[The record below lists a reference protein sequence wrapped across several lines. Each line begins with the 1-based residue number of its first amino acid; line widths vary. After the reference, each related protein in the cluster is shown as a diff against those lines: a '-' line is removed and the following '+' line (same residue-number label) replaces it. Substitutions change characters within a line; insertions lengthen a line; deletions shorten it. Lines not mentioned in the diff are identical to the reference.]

1 MLTVKMIRWSPF
13 FAGLSEEQVAHIA
26 RAAKEIDV
34 GTGHIFFSEGDT
46 IDTFYL
52 VQEGTVDI
60 TINIPDREHE
70 HTYVEQLTRNMSME
84 PVTVTTISVG
94 EIFGWSALIPPHEST
109 ANAIAANHCRVIAVD
124 CENLRS
130 IFRQDCEFHNLMLIK
145 AAQTVRSRLRD
156 MRIESLA
163 FVA

>member
-1 MLTVKMIRWSPF
+1 MLAAKMIRWSPF
-13 FAGLSEEQVAHIA
+13 FTGLSDEQIAHIA

-34 GTGHIFFSEGDT
+34 GTGHIFFKEGDSL
-46 IDTFYL
+46 DTFYL

-60 TINIPDREHE
+60 TINIPDRDQE
-70 HTYVEQLTRNMSME
+70 HTYVEQLTRNMIME
-84 PVTVTTISVG
+84 PVTVTTIGVG
-94 EIFGWSALIPPHEST
+94 DIFGWSALIPPHEST
-109 ANAIAANHCRVIAVD
+109 ASAISSTHCRVIAVD
-124 CENLRS
+124 CKSLRPAYE
-130 IFRQDCEFHNLMLIK
+130 RDCEFHNLMLIK

>member
-13 FAGLSEEQVAHIA
+13 FAGLSEEQIAHIA

-52 VQEGTVDI
+52 VQEGTVNI
-60 TINIPDREHE
+60 TINIPDREQE
-70 HTYVEQLTRNMSME
+70 HTYIDQLTRNMSME
-84 PVTVTTISVG
+84 PVTVTTIGVG
-94 EIFGWSALIPPHEST
+94 DIFGWSALIPPHEST
-109 ANAIAANHCRVIAVD
+109 ATAISATHCRVIAVD
-124 CENLRS
+124 CKSLLSAYE
-130 IFRQDCEFHNLMLIK
+130 QDCEFHNLMVIK
-145 AAQTVRSRLRD
+145 AAQTVRRRLRD